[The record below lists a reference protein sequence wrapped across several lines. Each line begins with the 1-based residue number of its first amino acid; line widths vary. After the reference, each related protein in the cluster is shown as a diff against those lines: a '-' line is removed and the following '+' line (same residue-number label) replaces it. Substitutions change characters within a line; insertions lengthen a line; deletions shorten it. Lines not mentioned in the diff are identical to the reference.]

1 MLVEFYYYFSTFL
14 KCCQSNDR
22 KKAFFTINQLYFCI
36 DSVIFTKFSRRT
48 CFSAN
53 GMVYYKSSMRS
64 FLDAIPI
71 IWRRIEVVVTSLTR
85 NQVVRKGT
93 WVRIPPL
100 PPEKPQKRLFL
111 GLFSIL
117 LHGALTVCCPAAL
130 LPGAGIYTPDRSWFL
145 LLKTSFVA

>member
-36 DSVIFTKFSRRT
+36 DSVIFTKFSRGT

-71 IWRRIEVVVTSLTR
+71 VWRRIEVVVTSLTR

-93 WVRIPPL
+93 WVRIPPS
-100 PPEKPQKRLFL
+100 PPKVHRNLNELRWYFL
-111 GLFSIL
+111 SG
-117 LHGALTVCCPAAL
+117 
-130 LPGAGIYTPDRSWFL
+130 FL
-145 LLKTSFVA
+145 KVSEMKV

>member
-36 DSVIFTKFSRRT
+36 DSVIFTKFSRGT
-48 CFSAN
+48 CFSTN

-64 FLDAIPI
+64 FSDAIPTV
-71 IWRRIEVVVTSLTR
+71 WRRIEVVVTSLTR

-93 WVRIPPL
+93 WVRIPPS
-100 PPEKPQKRLFL
+100 PPTKFN
-111 GLFSIL
+111 
-117 LHGALTVCCPAAL
+117 PAAY
-130 LPGAGIYTPDRSWFL
+130 PAAGFL
-145 LLKTSFVA
+145 VCNIFIILVGFIAY

>member
-36 DSVIFTKFSRRT
+36 DSVIFTKFSRGT

-71 IWRRIEVVVTSLTR
+71 VWRRIEVVVTSLTR

-93 WVRIPPL
+93 WVRIPPS
-100 PPEKPQKRLFL
+100 PPTNFL
-111 GLFSIL
+111 
-117 LHGALTVCCPAAL
+117 PAAYL
-130 LPGAGIYTPDRSWFL
+130 VAGFL
-145 LLKTSFVA
+145 VCNIFIILVGFIAY